1 MSCIYF
7 VDKNRFLA
15 LKPQKTGLI
24 LEFIL
29 DRSEDIFPVIKII
42 QISKKQFVHRLKLED
57 IDDINDQIIAWIKE
71 ACYLKN
77 DKASI

>member
-7 VDKNRFLA
+7 VDKNRFLT

-29 DRSEDIFPVIKII
+29 DRSEDVFPVIKII
-42 QISKKQFVHRLKLED
+42 QISKKQFVHRLKLEGTE
-57 IDDINDQIIAWIKE
+57 DINDQIVAWIKE
-71 ACYLKN
+71 AYNLQN
-77 DKASI
+77 DKARN